1 MRGGAFGMCETRGY
15 KSSYCLKWEEEL
27 NGVCV
32 ASGCNLISRGWLLLL
47 RCSARGGGNR
57 HKLPRDFHARK
68 QTLKGNLQALV
79 VFGSQ
84 DL

>member
-1 MRGGAFGMCETRGY
+1 MVLSKMGKKSRMGCDKRCE
-15 KSSYCLKWEEEL
+15 LHL
-27 NGVCV
+27 GVIL
-32 ASGCNLISRGWLLLL
+32 SLGRLLLL
-47 RCSARGGGNR
+47 RCSARGGGSR
-57 HKLPRDFHARK
+57 HKNAWLPRDFHARK